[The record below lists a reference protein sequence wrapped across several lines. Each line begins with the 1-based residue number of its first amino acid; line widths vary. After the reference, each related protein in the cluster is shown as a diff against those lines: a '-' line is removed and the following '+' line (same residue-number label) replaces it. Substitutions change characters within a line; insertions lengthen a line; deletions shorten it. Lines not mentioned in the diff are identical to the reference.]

1 MSSTS
6 TTRFFRLT
14 KIINNAEF
22 RDYWA
27 INRVSKN
34 SVVSFNLT
42 FIWGVPRLLRVNWAT
57 ENLTGVSFRPVDSSK
72 SSWVSFHELT
82 DVIWWTTFNTDF
94 STFYW
99 HLNPNHLIYQKKP
112 KWNHFRKQCK
122 PSHPWQVIQIKTSFF
137 REDFFLPYCRWKWA
151 CKTLTPNFFSTTI
164 ITTNRLSYPPSFTR
178 SAEKISLFFE
188 EWPFF
193 L

>member
-1 MSSTS
+1 MLN
-6 TTRFFRLT
+6 FVIIGLLT
-14 KIINNAEF
+14 G
-22 RDYWA
+22 
-27 INRVSKN
+27 SQKN

-99 HLNPNHLIYQKKP
+99 HLNPNHLIYQKKTE
-112 KWNHFRKQCK
+112 
-122 PSHPWQVIQIKTSFF
+122 V
-137 REDFFLPYCRWKWA
+137 
-151 CKTLTPNFFSTTI
+151 I
-164 ITTNRLSYPPSFTR
+164 ITTFGVRPNVWLSCGPFSFWEQIFRLWVFRGNSHKFSILAVFTWITQSTLTCCTKVFDVSDCWSFSIPR
-178 SAEKISLFFE
+178 PDQFRLFLIVTQ
-188 EWPFF
+188 P
-193 L
+193 